1 MIRNGI
7 DIVDI
12 KRIERSLK
20 SESFKARVY
29 GEDELKELESTRYES
44 YAGVFCAKEAFAKA
58 LGTGVRGFSL
68 CEVQVLHDEYGAPYF
83 VLSGKAQEIANEKGL
98 EFSLS
103 IAHTDTVA
111 TASVIAYG
119 KEDRI

>member
-12 KRIERSLK
+12 KRIERSL
-20 SESFKARVY
+20 ENDSFKARVY
-29 GEDELKELESTRYES
+29 GADELKELKNKKPEN
-44 YAGVFCAKEAFAKA
+44 YAGAFCAKEAFAKA

-83 VLSGKAQEIANEKGL
+83 SLSGKAQEIADEKGL

-103 IAHTDTVA
+103 ITHTNTVA
-111 TASVIAYG
+111 MASVIAYG
-119 KEDRI
+119 KEDLV

>member
-1 MIRNGI
+1 MIKNGI

-12 KRIERSLK
+12 KRIEHSLK
-20 SESFKARVY
+20 SEGFKAHVY
-29 GEDELKELESTRYES
+29 GADELKELENKRSES
-44 YAGVFCAKEAFAKA
+44 YAGAFCAKEALAKA

-68 CEVQVLHDEYGAPYF
+68 CEVQILHDEYGAPYF
-83 VLSGKAQEIANEKGL
+83 SLSGNAQKIATEKGL

-103 IAHTDTVA
+103 ITHTDTIA
-111 TASVIAYG
+111 MASVIAYS

>member
-29 GEDELKELESTRYES
+29 GEDELKELESKRP
-44 YAGVFCAKEAFAKA
+44 AKEAFAKA

-83 VLSGKAQEIANEKGL
+83 ALSGKAQKIANEKGL

>member
-1 MIRNGI
+1 MIKNGI

-12 KRIERSLK
+12 KRIEHSLK

-29 GEDELKELESTRYES
+29 GADELKELESKRYES
-44 YAGVFCAKEAFAKA
+44 YAGAFCAKEAFAKA

-68 CEVQVLHDEYGAPYF
+68 CEVQILHDEYGAPNF
-83 VLSGKAQEIANEKGL
+83 SLSGNAQKIATEKGL

-103 IAHTDTVA
+103 ITHTDTIA
-111 TASVIAYG
+111 MASVIAYS
-119 KEDRI
+119 KEERI

>member
-1 MIRNGI
+1 MIKNGI

-12 KRIERSLK
+12 KRIEHSLK

-29 GEDELKELESTRYES
+29 GADELKELESKRYES
-44 YAGVFCAKEAFAKA
+44 YAGAFCAKEAFAKA

-68 CEVQVLHDEYGAPYF
+68 CEVQILHDEYGAPYF
-83 VLSGKAQEIANEKGL
+83 SLSGNAQKIATEKGF

-103 IAHTDTVA
+103 ITHTDTIA
-111 TASVIAYG
+111 MASVIAYS

>member
-1 MIRNGI
+1 MIKNGI

-29 GEDELKELESTRYES
+29 GADELKELESKRSES
-44 YAGVFCAKEAFAKA
+44 YAGAFCAKEAFAKA
-58 LGTGVRGFSL
+58 LGTGVHGFSL
-68 CEVQVLHDEYGAPYF
+68 CEVQVLHDEYGAPNF
-83 VLSGKAQEIANEKGL
+83 SLSGNAQKIATEKGL

-103 IAHTDTVA
+103 ITHTDTIA
-111 TASVIAYG
+111 MASVIAYS

>member
-12 KRIERSLK
+12 KRIERSLEN
-20 SESFKARVY
+20 ESFKSRVY
-29 GEDELKELESTRYES
+29 GADELKELESKRYES
-44 YAGVFCAKEAFAKA
+44 YAGAFCAKEAFAKA

-68 CEVQVLHDEYGAPYF
+68 CEVQVLHDEYGAPNF
-83 VLSGKAQEIANEKGL
+83 SLSGNAQKIATEKGL

-103 IAHTDTVA
+103 ITHTDTIA
-111 TASVIAYG
+111 MASVIAYS